1 MAGRVNVYCYA
12 TLDLPGQPTLQ
23 IGRKAEPLSLSVVGT
38 VHEWRGVLPT
48 ATTVTLWDATTSPAA
63 TFEFLVIEASA
74 DLLVEIQG
82 TTVATNFVFKVRS
95 GFRQMLTTDDIF
107 SYAAGGSFGGSA
119 QVVKKVLARQTSGAD
134 ATVDAR
140 FIL

>member
-1 MAGRVNVYCYA
+1 MAGRISISCYA
-12 TLDLPGQPTLQ
+12 SLDLPGQPTLQ
-23 IGRKAEPLSLSVVGT
+23 IGRRAEPLSLAIVGT

-63 TFEFLVIEASA
+63 TFEFMIVESSA
-74 DLLVEIQG
+74 DLLIEIQG
-82 TTVATNFVFKVRS
+82 TTVATNLDIKVRA
-95 GFRQMLTTDDIF
+95 GFRQILTTDDIM

-119 QVVKKVLARQTSGAD
+119 QVIKKVLARQTSGAD